1 MQLRYPLSLVLAA
14 ILMISST
21 VSGEAQRRND
31 TRNLDVLEP
40 KQKDRS
46 DPRYAPH
53 ASGGNVWNFDARYR
67 ARAASGEFWR
77 VTSDCASA
85 CTIGFGHFPKDRM
98 CIARGVRLGF
108 HHGNTPAATSVMWN
122 SYPGDVKALINA
134 RGGMKPE
141 WLWIPAAAFHG
152 IGYKPC

>member
-1 MQLRYPLSLVLAA
+1 MQFRILVCLAA
-14 ILMISST
+14 LAFVVT
-21 VSGEAQRRND
+21 TAAAEAQQRRD
-31 TRNLDVLEP
+31 QRYIDIGPT
-40 KQKDRS
+40 KKDRS

-53 ASGGNVWNFDARYR
+53 RSGGNVYNFDAKYR
-67 ARAASGEFWR
+67 AQAAAGQFWR

-85 CTIGFGHFPKDRM
+85 CTIGFGHFGKDRM

-108 HHGNTPAATSVMWN
+108 HHGNSPEATAVMWN

-134 RGGMKPE
+134 RGGLKPE
-141 WLWIPAAAFHG
+141 WLWLPSSAFHA